1 MSQVLPLDQSRDL
14 TGETLATI
22 REKLSLPDFVKTAS
36 EAQRCGDPVIL
47 PQHAYAYPVSRSYP
61 CHTPAATWLSAAFFQ
76 EKRAQWSPMLA
87 ASIESRL
94 KEAAAYWNIA
104 AVVTDVL
111 TDKLVEKQ
119 ANADYAVVEYAADG
133 TTRQQYPLRNPTEIK
148 QAAAWLTQ
156 YRDDLQREDRQHV
169 AANILRAA
177 EKQAAALDAAD
188 DLCRMA
194 GYGYCDPTTIADAWR
209 SRATRVQRSR
219 PDLAD
224 AAMKLAAAVTSPG
237 VDVMDN
243 DVRQKLAASM
253 EQFDQVAGLT
263 KLYRTGLERPDD
275 VIFRITEKTA
285 GDLRDTLFATTS
297 GAVYEKSALHS
308 VTAAN
313 LTDWLGE
320 DITEAASDFTGQLD
334 LEKLASVLGTLPR
347 PDAEI
352 FDRMAQSLRIS
363 PVSGSGS
370 RSARLTGAELNQLA
384 AML

>member
-1 MSQVLPLDQSRDL
+1 MSQVLPPDQSRDI
-14 TGETLATI
+14 TGETLAAI
-22 REKLSLPDFVKTAS
+22 RGKRSLPDFVKTAS
-36 EAQRCGDPVIL
+36 ESQRCGIPEIL
-47 PQHAYAYPVSRSYP
+47 LQHTYAYTASRNYP
-61 CHTPAATWLSAAFFQ
+61 CHTAAATWLSAAYFQ
-76 EKRAQWSPMLA
+76 EKRAQWSPAIA

-94 KEAAAYWNIA
+94 QDAAAYWNITA
-104 AVVTDVL
+104 AVTDIL
-111 TDKLVEKQ
+111 TDKPVEKQ
-119 ANADYAVVEYAADG
+119 AAEDYAVVEYAADG

-156 YRDDLQREDRQHV
+156 YRDDLQREDRQRV

-177 EKQAAALDAAD
+177 EKQAAALDEAD

-194 GYGYCDPTTIADAWR
+194 GYGFCAPSTIADAWR
-209 SRATRVQRSR
+209 SRATRVQRLR

-224 AAMKLAAAVTSPG
+224 AAMKLAAAVIAP
-237 VDVMDN
+237 DVGIMDR

-253 EQFDQVAGLT
+253 EQFDQVTGLT
-263 KLYRTGLERPDD
+263 RHYRDGLERPDD

-320 DITEAASDFTGQLD
+320 DIAEAASDFTGQLD

-352 FDRMAQSLRIS
+352 FDRMAQSLSIS
-363 PVSGSGS
+363 PVSKFGS
-370 RSARLTGAELNQLA
+370 RAARLTETELNQLA
-384 AML
+384 KMT